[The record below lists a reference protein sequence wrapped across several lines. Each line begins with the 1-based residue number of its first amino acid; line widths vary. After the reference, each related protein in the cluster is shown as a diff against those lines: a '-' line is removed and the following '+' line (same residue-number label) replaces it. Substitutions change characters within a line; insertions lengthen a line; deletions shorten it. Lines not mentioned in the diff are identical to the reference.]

1 MSSTSQPPEYE
12 KEPLPDTTTTY
23 DFREEE
29 TRKNK
34 LIVQMNFLKKI
45 QLKTC
50 GSAFLCNYQK
60 YGWKKPLPMF
70 VFQCKQHG
78 VQIGHPAG
86 WKKSLVCPKCFHDKL
101 AY

>member
-1 MSSTSQPPEYE
+1 MSSSSQPPEYE
-12 KEPLPDTTTTY
+12 KELLPDTTTTY
-23 DFREEE
+23 DYREE

-34 LIVQMNFLKKI
+34 LIVKMNFLKKI
-45 QLKTC
+45 QLKTF

-60 YGWKKPLPMF
+60 DGWKKPLPMF

-86 WKKSLVCPKCFHDKL
+86 WKESLVCPKCFHDKL